1 MGVRTGSPVVPC
13 VTAAPAGVSHL
24 SHPHSWMAAVGGLFP
39 KDQGQR
45 IRKRQAAA
53 VTVAL
58 VKWALD
64 VAGGWDLGRVSMPN

>member
-1 MGVRTGSPVVPC
+1 
-13 VTAAPAGVSHL
+13 
-24 SHPHSWMAAVGGLFP
+24 MAAVGGLFP

-53 VTVAL
+53 VTVDL
-58 VKWALD
+58 VKWSLD